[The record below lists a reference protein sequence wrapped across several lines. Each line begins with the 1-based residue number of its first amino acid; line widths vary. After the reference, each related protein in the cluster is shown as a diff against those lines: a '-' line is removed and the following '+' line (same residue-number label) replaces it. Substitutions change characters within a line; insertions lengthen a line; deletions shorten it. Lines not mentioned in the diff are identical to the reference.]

1 MAKPRFYGKTTA
13 CTSNRSQDLRW
24 MKKNTRNRE
33 RAPRPLV
40 AGKPIQKKEA
50 ADNV

>member
-1 MAKPRFYGKTTA
+1 MGKPKIYGKTTA
-13 CTSNRSQDLRW
+13 GANNRPQDLRW

-33 RAPRPLV
+33 RAPRTQV
-40 AGKPIQKKEA
+40 AGKPVQKKEA